1 MVKNN
6 AINFEV
12 TSSNTPNTIVK
23 RDGSGNFSAG
33 TITATFVGNI
43 TGAATQATHV
53 ATTTN
58 ASFYPLLVST
68 SIDGSNIFNL
78 ASVFSVNASTGLVQT
93 GNINSSSLTASRIIF
108 TDGSKTYT
116 SSPPAVPQSVMLTN
130 QTSYTASGVLFQN
143 AAGNAF
149 STVSALTFNGA
160 DSFLLTSGNAGCE
173 IICKNTNSGGAECRF
188 ILDRGNAGSGN
199 NGYAQLRYSTNGAT
213 LWEAGV
219 RHGVT
224 DYTIRAGGGNRITLT
239 TSGTLTIDGG
249 PFVQGNFS
257 DADKFLLMGSTN
269 AAKIAHSG
277 GWIFNQ
283 YAGAFTSAGGGVST
297 GQFSWN
303 VVDSSGSAFS
313 QRMNLSNSGSLTLS
327 TGSVSA
333 PTGTS
338 LLNLNSATQVSSRI
352 TLSGQEFYQA
362 ANTSTD
368 GIAILAGVNR
378 TANRQ
383 LWIADSA
390 GLTQNS
396 TNKTLRIQPNGGQID
411 AMATDGSTQLPIQ
424 FGQSGAVTTVS
435 GSTINLTPGSV
446 NVASLTANR
455 ALSTD
460 GSKNLVSIAAGTAGQ
475 VLTSNGSGSA
485 PTFQTVGTPA
495 ATVAFSAYLATA
507 LSNAT
512 GDGTLVDIVCD
523 TEYFDIGSNY
533 NNATGVFTAP
543 STGLYQFGAAIFLS
557 NLGAL
562 FTQYLMYIVANGV
575 TYMISQ
581 GNPANERSSASNQM
595 TRRGTL
601 LVQLTAGQTAKMQVE
616 VDGSTKTVTVGNG
629 GQPTSFWG
637 MLVG

>member
-130 QTSYTASGVLFQN
+130 QTSYTANGVLFQN
-143 AAGNAF
+143 SAGNAF
-149 STVSALTFNGA
+149 STASALTFNGA

-199 NGYAQLRYSTNGAT
+199 NGYAQIRYSTNSAT
-213 LWEAGV
+213 LWEVGV

-224 DYTIRAGGGNRITLT
+224 DYTVRTGSSNRITLT

-283 YAGAFTSAGGGVST
+283 YAGAFTSVGGGAST
-297 GQFSWN
+297 GQFAWN
-303 VVDSSGSAFS
+303 TVNGTGSAFS
-313 QRMNLSNSGSLTLS
+313 QIMSLSNSG
-327 TGSVSA
+327 V
-333 PTGTS
+333 
-338 LLNLNSATQVSSRI
+338 LNIS
-352 TLSGQEFYQA
+352 
-362 ANTSTD
+362 
-368 GIAILAGVNR
+368 
-378 TANRQ
+378 
-383 LWIADSA
+383 
-390 GLTQNS
+390 
-396 TNKTLRIQPNGGQID
+396 
-411 AMATDGSTQLPIQ
+411 
-424 FGQSGAVTTVS
+424 
-435 GSTINLTPGSV
+435 
-446 NVASLTANR
+446 SLTANR
-455 ALSTD
+455 AVSTD

-485 PTFQTVGTPA
+485 PTFQTAVTPA
-495 ATVAFSAYLATA
+495 SSVAFSAYLAGA
-507 LSNAT
+507 LLNAT
-512 GDGTLVDIVCD
+512 GDGTLVDVICD

-533 NNATGVFTAP
+533 NNATGIFTAP
-543 STGLYQFGAAIFLS
+543 STGLYQFGVSVFLS
-557 NLGAL
+557 NLGSS

-575 TYMISQ
+575 TYMMSQ

-601 LVQLTAGQTAKMQVE
+601 LVQLTSGQTVKMQVE
-616 VDGSTKTVTVGNG
+616 VDGSTKTVTIGNG